1 MRKSDRL
8 FQLTNLIRS
17 RQPLFARTLAEELG
31 VSVRTIYRYI
41 DDLSVAGVPVYF
53 EEGHGY
59 RLVEGYE
66 LPPLAVTQD
75 EFDALITGVKLVR
88 SWTGARLS
96 DAAASLLHKMQVAAK
111 GRELDLLFDN
121 IASPI
126 LFERGAQANHWDTIR
141 DAIRHQRTL
150 TVHYEDSSQRPS
162 KRDIFPLNLS
172 FWGNKWTVG
181 SWCHLRYSYRDFR
194 LDRIGTLAFSET
206 PPPLPLQVS
215 LAGYLRAVTK
225 KEGALMD
232 NQNSQ

>member
-53 EEGHGY
+53 DEGLGY

-75 EFDALITGVKLVR
+75 EFDALVTGVKLVQ

-96 DAAASLLHKMQVAAK
+96 DAAASLLHKMQAAAK
-111 GRELDLLFDN
+111 DRKLDLLFDN
-121 IASPI
+121 VASPV
-126 LFERGAQANHWDTIR
+126 LAERQAEASYWDTIR
-141 DAIRHQRTL
+141 DAIRLQKTL
-150 TVHYEDSSQRPS
+150 TLSYADNNQRRS
-162 KRDIFPLNLS
+162 ERDIFPLNLS

-181 SWCHLRYSYRDFR
+181 SWCHLRQDYRDFR
-194 LDRIGTLAFSET
+194 LDRIAHLTVHQA
-206 PPPLPLQVS
+206 PPPLPAHVS
-215 LAGYLRAVTK
+215 LAAYVRAVTK
-225 KEGALMD
+225 KEDALIEP
-232 NQNSQ
+232 